1 MCTVYR
7 ALELNM
13 ERVVALKFLRAHLTG
28 NPEAVKRFQRE
39 AVAIA
44 ALEHPLI
51 VKVFGFGLWQSHP
64 YIVLEYLDGKSLAH
78 LLATEERLPMQR
90 VQHLFA
96 QICDALVHAHG
107 QGVVHRDL
115 KPSNVMLIGATNR
128 DQDQDQ
134 IKLVDFGI
142 AKILPESSTEM
153 QALTRSGDLVG
164 SVSYMSPEQLAA
176 REVDARSDI
185 YSLGCLMY
193 ETLEG
198 QPPFVGET
206 SFEIAAAHLND
217 APPRGTHLAEL
228 QGIIHAC
235 LSKSP
240 DHRPQSA
247 AELKSMLANPRAAQS
262 KFILP
267 VGRRLNRRQA
277 LIAFAALLMVS
288 GVVLTILV
296 KRIEDQTR
304 AVKQLE
310 QSLAPPA
317 SPYPHAVTPTVLLKK
332 QQAQHFLAAHEWDK
346 AIPHLTI
353 LVDNADSFAPQE
365 KTGMQLRLA
374 YCNLQAKHFT
384 RAQAVL
390 QDLEKR
396 PLSLSERFTVLTL
409 KADLNT
415 ETRQFKQALPLRIE
429 SLKLA
434 RQMRSQ
440 IEPTIKCGS
449 ILQTAVAYERCGEYD
464 KALPL
469 FDESLSIS
477 TPNARTSELYLEL
490 YINGL
495 IESGSTH
502 IKLAARLLD
511 RGAPDANKHYETGIK
526 KLQEAT
532 AQPTSPNS
540 TASHYAE
547 KGQVLLRQAL
557 KRNWYRQPEFLSPV
571 L

>member
-90 VQHLFA
+90 AQHLFA

-107 QGVVHRDL
+107 HGVIHRDL
-115 KPSNVMLIGATNR
+115 KPSNVMLVGAGN
-128 DQDQDQ
+128 QDQDQ

-164 SVSYMSPEQLAA
+164 SVSYMSPEQLSA

-185 YSLGCLMY
+185 YSFGCLMY

-217 APPRGTHLAEL
+217 APPRGKHLAEL
-228 QGIIHAC
+228 QALIQSC
-235 LSKSP
+235 LSKSAAA
-240 DHRPQSA
+240 RPQSA
-247 AELKSMLANPRAAQS
+247 AELKSVLANPRAARS
-262 KFILP
+262 KFVLP
-267 VGRRLNRRQA
+267 AGRRLNRRQA
-277 LIAFAALLMVS
+277 LIGFAVLLMVS
-288 GVVLTILV
+288 GIVLTILV
-296 KRIEDQTR
+296 KRVEDQSR

-310 QSLAPPA
+310 QSLAPPT
-317 SPYPHAVTPTVLLKK
+317 STYPHAITPTVLLNK

-346 AIPHLTI
+346 AIPHLTN
-353 LVDNADSFAPQE
+353 LVANADSFAPQE
-365 KTGMQLRLA
+365 KTGMQLQLA
-374 YCNLQAKHFT
+374 YCNLQAKHYI

-396 PLSLSERFTVLTL
+396 PMSLSERFTVLTL

-415 ETRQFKQALPLRIE
+415 ETRHFKEALPLRIE
-429 SLKLA
+429 SLRMA

-440 IEPTIKCGS
+440 LEPTIKCAS
-449 ILQTAVAYERCGEYD
+449 ILQTAVAYERCGEYE

-469 FDESLSIS
+469 FVESLSIS

-502 IKLAARLLD
+502 IKLAARLLN
-511 RGAPDANKHYETGIK
+511 RAAPDANKHYEAGIK
-526 KLQEAT
+526 ELQEASV
-532 AQPTSPNS
+532 QPTSPNS
-540 TASHYAE
+540 TAGHYAE
-547 KGQVLLRQAL
+547 KGQVLLQQAL
-557 KRNWYRQPEFLSPV
+557 KRNWYRQQEFLSPV